1 MITRLQQLIR
11 ATRLAKKSVIVTSL
25 LLAAPL
31 VPFLIPQSAN
41 ADSDRQ
47 EGSEGVGNPAALEGT
62 WIVQET
68 LDSNSVPPG
77 TLLNFTS
84 IETYSAGG
92 GFVATNNGPAAGGPP
107 VQGNWVALGHRQ
119 FATTGLRLG
128 FTPANVFTGLN
139 KIRTQI
145 TLSNSGDEFT
155 GTVQADIYLPNGTLL
170 PIHPAGT
177 FHGTRVPIEPLN

>member
-1 MITRLQQLIR
+1 MITKLKQSIR
-11 ATRLAKKSVIVTSL
+11 SSRLAKKGIILTSL
-25 LLAAPL
+25 LFGALS
-31 VPFLIPQSAN
+31 VPFLIPQPVKAN
-41 ADSDRQ
+41 SDRQ
-47 EGSEGVGNPAALEGT
+47 EGPEGVGNPSALEGT
-62 WIVQET
+62 WVVQES
-68 LDSNSVPPG
+68 LDPSSVPPG

-84 IETYSAGG
+84 VETYGGGG

-128 FTPANVFTGLN
+128 FTPVNVFTGIN
-139 KIRTQI
+139 KIRTQLM
-145 TLSNSGDEFT
+145 LSNNGDEFT